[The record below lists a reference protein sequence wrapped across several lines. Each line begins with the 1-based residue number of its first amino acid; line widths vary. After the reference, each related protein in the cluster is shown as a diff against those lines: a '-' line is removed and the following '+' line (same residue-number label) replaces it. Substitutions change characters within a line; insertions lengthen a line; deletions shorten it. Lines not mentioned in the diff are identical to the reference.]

1 MGDQLMND
9 CFAVYI
15 ERNVVCKIDNENVT
29 QRFQNMKHRKKQ
41 L

>member
-9 CFAVYI
+9 FLVVYI
-15 ERNVVCKIDNENVT
+15 ERNVVCKIDNENVM